1 MLGYRFYSHSPLMSC
16 LHSSV
21 SKLSR
26 THSARNAALSCACLA
41 NFSFCIQPT
50 SLRLLTRTNPL
61 SVKLL
66 RFRPLQGR
74 HSSMR
79 LSMWFAPLS
88 DLGNMWSSS
97 MNSFSSTRPQPAQ
110 ITPSRLLCAFTNTLN
125 ISRCDIFSHGSCGRW
140 IFHFKLGAATS
151 LSSVRKGGFFA
162 VSDIAECNETRRARL

>member
-1 MLGYRFYSHSPLMSC
+1 MLRRRFYPHSPFMSC
-16 LHSSV
+16 WHSSV

-50 SLRLLTRTNPL
+50 SLRLLTRTSPL

-79 LSMWFAPLS
+79 FRIWFAPLS

-97 MNSFSSTRPQPAQ
+97 MNSFSSTRPQPAHM
-110 ITPSRLLCAFTNTLN
+110 TPSRMLCAFTSTLN
-125 ISRCDIFSHGSCGRW
+125 MSLCVIFSHGSCGRW

-151 LSSVRKGGFFA
+151 LSSVRTGGF
-162 VSDIAECNETRRARL
+162 LL